1 METLVR
7 WCAFCA
13 VTGRRLRIDQDKR
26 AYFDV
31 ADREDLDYEEKLREY
46 RRLADDYFQAD
57 EYAEFCAASLPM
69 LRELVLE
76 YFAGPE
82 LDAVLVESVR
92 ATFPAHEHDEMVA
105 RHRGLVSAWVADQ
118 G

>member
-1 METLVR
+1 
-7 WCAFCA
+7 
-13 VTGRRLRIDQDKR
+13 
-26 AYFDV
+26 
-31 ADREDLDYEEKLREY
+31 
-46 RRLADDYFQAD
+46 
-57 EYAEFCAASLPM
+57 M